1 MARNAIQF
9 QAGLSMSAFLRR
21 FGTEEQC
28 EAAVRR
34 WRWPQGFVCPKCGCK
49 RHTITG
55 KRRLHECRDCG
66 RQTSL
71 KAGTIFEKSLVPLTV
86 WFQAIWHITQS
97 KNSISTLELS
107 RHLGLK
113 WDSAWLMRQK
123 LATVMAGAEQ
133 ARKLDGRIEM
143 DDAVLGGERHEDQ
156 GGKRG
161 RGGPNKVPFVV
172 AVSTSDDGKPR
183 RVLLHVVKAHTK
195 DAVAEMA
202 KAHIAPGAIVVSDGL
217 SCFPGVAEAGCRHER
232 VVCASTGLS
241 EELTCFR
248 WVNTLLGNL
257 KTAITGTFH
266 AIRRPYVPPYFAEF
280 QYRFNRRADLVAMLD
295 QLASAAARANPRPYL
310 TIKQADVGG

>member
-1 MARNAIQF
+1 
-9 QAGLSMSAFLRR
+9 
-21 FGTEEQC
+21 
-28 EAAVRR
+28 
-34 WRWPQGFVCPKCGCK
+34 
-49 RHTITG
+49 
-55 KRRLHECRDCG
+55 
-66 RQTSL
+66 
-71 KAGTIFEKSLVPLTV
+71 
-86 WFQAIWHITQS
+86 
-97 KNSISTLELS
+97 
-107 RHLGLK
+107 
-113 WDSAWLMRQK
+113 
-123 LATVMAGAEQ
+123 
-133 ARKLDGRIEM
+133 
-143 DDAVLGGERHEDQ
+143 
-156 GGKRG
+156 
-161 RGGPNKVPFVV
+161 
-172 AVSTSDDGKPR
+172 
-183 RVLLHVVKAHTK
+183 
-195 DAVAEMA
+195 MA